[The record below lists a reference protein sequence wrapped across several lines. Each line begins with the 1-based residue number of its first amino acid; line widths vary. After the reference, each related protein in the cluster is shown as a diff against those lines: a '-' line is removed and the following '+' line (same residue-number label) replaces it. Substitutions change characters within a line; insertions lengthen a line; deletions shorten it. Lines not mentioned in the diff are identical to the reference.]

1 MKWLAD
7 DPTGGIALEALCSR
21 VPAPDDTICTK
32 HKDGIVD
39 NGIDEQFKAVSLARC
54 DRVTFGSSSSV
65 DLRANEA

>member
-1 MKWLAD
+1 VKWLAD

-39 NGIDEQFKAVSLARC
+39 NGIDEQFKAV
-54 DRVTFGSSSSV
+54 
-65 DLRANEA
+65 